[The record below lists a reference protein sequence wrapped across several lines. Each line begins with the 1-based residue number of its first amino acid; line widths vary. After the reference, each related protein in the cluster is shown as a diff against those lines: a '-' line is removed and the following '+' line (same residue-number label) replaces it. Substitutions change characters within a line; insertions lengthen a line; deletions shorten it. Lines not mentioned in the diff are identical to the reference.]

1 MLRQAIR
8 KIPGVP
14 QLIKLN
20 TDFEDWW
27 FDWRHGTDTSAD
39 RADQARKGW
48 ETDTTNH
55 TYVPIRPKCARRVLQ
70 ALPVTNPQ
78 EYTFIDV
85 GCGKGRM
92 LLMAL
97 EAYSFR
103 TAIGIE
109 LRKELSDLAKLNL
122 HNDDR
127 ARLCSATCMNVNAMD
142 FQFPEEKLVLYLF
155 NPFGEEVMRT
165 FLENL
170 DRSLESS
177 FRDVWVIMD
186 FPVYASIADSMPYL
200 SFVTEGYDY
209 RIYRSKDPQAMA
221 VAA

>member
-14 QLIKLN
+14 QLIRLN
-20 TDFEDWW
+20 TDFENWW

-92 LLMAL
+92 LLLAL
-97 EAYSFR
+97 EEYSFR

-109 LRKELSDLAKLNL
+109 LRKELSDLARLNL

-127 ARLCSATCMNVNAMD
+127 ARLCEATCMNVNAME
-142 FQFPEEKLVLYLF
+142 FEFPDEKLVVYLF

-165 FLENL
+165 VLENL
-170 DRSLESS
+170 GRSLESS
-177 FRDVWVIMD
+177 FRDVWVVMD
-186 FPVYASIADSMPYL
+186 FPVYASVADSMPYL
-200 SFVTEGYDY
+200 SFVKEGYDY
-209 RIYRSKDPQAMA
+209 RIYRSKNPQTMA